1 MVMGEKNRFYR
12 PDPSRQ
18 ELGAH
23 IRAGIHKQPLL
34 LIAFDQ
40 NRGSRAP
47 IPRLLRVT
55 GAPIA
60 SSIGAANQRDA
71 GRTAT
76 AKDRDRNQALVVR
89 SLLSV
94 HDSSVNRPTT

>member
-1 MVMGEKNRFYR
+1 VMSEQNRLHR
-12 PDPSRQ
+12 PNPSRQ

-23 IRAGIHKQPLL
+23 IRAGIHKQPLP

-47 IPRLLRVT
+47 IPRLRGVT
-55 GAPIA
+55 GPPIA
-60 SSIGAANQRDA
+60 PAIGAANQRDA

-76 AKDRDRNQALVVR
+76 AKNRDRDQA
-89 SLLSV
+89 
-94 HDSSVNRPTT
+94 SSGLREEGFKIASR